1 MQAVESLV
9 ALVVAAILTNAA
21 YQAGTAKVE
30 RSAIAADVR
39 AVLAIG
45 VRYQATACASGAMA
59 ADVAAMGA
67 ALAAAGANVALPKQ
81 PGRWTVRYA
90 GTRTATSAAGPLRSS
105 GVRMRAELAN
115 ASVVERGVIRSLG
128 GWVDGTTAMLAAARP
143 RQGPTRIRR
152 ARLARGLTA
161 AERAS
166 GC

>member
-1 MQAVESLV
+1 MQAVEVLV
-9 ALVVAAILTNAA
+9 ALVVAAIVANAA
-21 YQAGTAKVE
+21 YQAGVATVE
-30 RSAIAADVR
+30 RAGIAADVR

-45 VRYQATACASGAMA
+45 VQYQATACDSGIMA

-67 ALAAAGANVALPKQ
+67 ALVLGGANVALPKQ
-81 PGRWTVRYA
+81 PRRWAVRYA
-90 GTRTATSAAGPLRSS
+90 GTRTATAAAGPLRMS

-128 GWVDGTTAMLAAARP
+128 GWVEGTTAMLAEARP
-143 RQGPTRIRR
+143 GQGPTRIRR

>member
-1 MQAVESLV
+1 MV
-9 ALVVAAILTNAA
+9 VVAGVMANAA
-21 YQAGTAKVE
+21 HQAGAAKVE
-30 RSAIAADVR
+30 RSEIAADAR

-45 VRYQATACASGAMA
+45 VRYQATACGSGVMAS
-59 ADVAAMGA
+59 DVATIGA

-90 GTRTATSAAGPLRSS
+90 GTRAATTVAGPLRTS

-115 ASVVERGVIRSLG
+115 ASTVERGVIRSMG
-128 GWVDGTTAMLAAARP
+128 GWVDGTTAMVAEARSG
-143 RQGPTRIRR
+143 QGAMRVRR